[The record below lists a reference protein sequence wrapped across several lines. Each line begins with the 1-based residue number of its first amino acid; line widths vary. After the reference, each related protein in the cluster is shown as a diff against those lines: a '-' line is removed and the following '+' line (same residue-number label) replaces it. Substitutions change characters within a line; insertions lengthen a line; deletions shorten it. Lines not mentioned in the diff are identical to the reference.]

1 MSLVKPITVGD
12 KTYNVAQAPAIKQ
25 KSLML
30 LVGAKIAFNSDAAD
44 VETIDTPLLV
54 GALMTLPEKT
64 FDEVSNIVL
73 YKTMLEGETI
83 GTDIGAFQG
92 AMMDYF
98 TLVAEAV
105 AFNLNDFF
113 TSLDVERAAR
123 RASNQSNTKN

>member
-1 MSLVKPITVGD
+1 MSLVKSVTVG
-12 KTYNVAQAPAIKQ
+12 KKMFNVAQAPAIKQ

-30 LVGAKIAFNSDAAD
+30 LISGKIAFNADAAD
-44 VETIDTPLLV
+44 VETIDTMLLV

-64 FDEVSNIVL
+64 FDEVAAIVL
-73 YKTMLEGETI
+73 YKTMLSGETVA
-83 GTDIGAFQG
+83 TDIGAFQG

-98 TLVAEAV
+98 TLVAEAI

-123 RASNQSNTKN
+123 RASNQSNAKS